1 MKKFFTFIFALMLTL
16 TVNAQIATENQKFL
30 DNTYVTI
37 HGGVSTPL
45 NFNEVFPVN
54 SIAGVSLGKWFTP
67 VYGAEVE
74 GSAWFGSH
82 ASYGLNDRVNFTR
95 TVKEDGS
102 VGMSYNAIR
111 GMYLGTN
118 GLVNLTN
125 LFKGYTG
132 VPRVFELTAVAGLG
146 WIHGFRPNLED
157 KYNNHL
163 GAKTGLNFDIN
174 FGKTK
179 AHTFSIRPAV
189 LWNLSE
195 PGNSYG
201 NLAFNSK
208 GTQLYLGVGYTYR
221 FKTSNGTHNFKTYDV
236 GTLFNELDRL
246 NAELD
251 RKSNEVVREVIREV
265 QVPAVVNNEVVVF
278 FAKGSYEL
286 TNEAKKAL
294 NKVHGVVNVYGFASP
309 EGTKDFN
316 TRLSNMR
323 AQVVADYL
331 VNLPNNITINA
342 CEGKGVQGD
351 TSGRVTIVQVG
362 K

>member
-1 MKKFFTFIFALMLTL
+1 MKKFFTFIFALMFTL
-16 TVNAQIATENQKFL
+16 SMNAQIATENQKFL

-37 HGGVSTPL
+37 HGGVATPL
-45 NFNEVFPVN
+45 TFNDVFPVN
-54 SIAGVSLGKWFTP
+54 PIVGLSLGKWFNP

-74 GSAWFGSH
+74 GSAWLGSH
-82 ASYGLNDRVNFTR
+82 ASYGFNNRVNFTP
-95 TVKEDGS
+95 TLKEDGS
-102 VGMSYNAIR
+102 VNMSYNTFR
-111 GMYLGTN
+111 GMHLGVN
-118 GLVNLTN
+118 GLANLTN

-132 VPRVFELTAVAGLG
+132 TPRACELTAVAGLG
-146 WIHGFRPNLED
+146 WTHGFRPNFPD
-157 KYNNHL
+157 NDNNHL

-174 FGKTK
+174 FGKNK

-208 GTQLYLGVGYTYR
+208 GAQLYLGVGYTYR
-221 FKTSNGTHNFKTYDV
+221 FKTSNGTHNFRTYDV
-236 GTLFNELDRL
+236 GGMINEINRL
-246 NAELD
+246 NAELE
-251 RKSNEVVREVIREV
+251 KKPNEVVREIIRDHN
-265 QVPAVVNNEVVVF
+265 VPAFVNEEVVVF

-286 TNEAKKAL
+286 TNEAKETL
-294 NKVHGVVNVYGFASP
+294 NKVHGIVNVYGFASP

-316 TRLSNMR
+316 TRLANMR

-331 VNLPNNITINA
+331 INLPNNVKINA

-351 TSGRVTIVQVG
+351 TSGRVTIVQV
-362 K
+362 KK

>member
-16 TVNAQIATENQKFL
+16 TVSAQIAVENQKFL

-54 SIAGVSLGKWFTP
+54 PITGVSIGKWFNP

-82 ASYGLNDRVNFTR
+82 AAYGFGNRINFKPIMND
-95 TVKEDGS
+95 DGS
-102 VGMSYNAIR
+102 FSKAYNGFR
-111 GMYLGTN
+111 GMYLGVN
-118 GLVNLTN
+118 GLANLTN
-125 LFKGYTG
+125 LFKGYAG
-132 VPRVFELTAVAGLG
+132 IPRTFEMSAVAGLG
-146 WIHGFRPNLED
+146 WVHGFRPHMED
-157 KYNNHL
+157 RSNNQL

-201 NLAFNSK
+201 DLAFNSK
-208 GTQLYLGVGYTYR
+208 GAQLYLGVGYTYR

-236 GTLFNELDRL
+236 GALLDEINRL
-246 NAELD
+246 NTELEQ
-251 RKSNEVVREVIREV
+251 KPKEVIRDHNV
-265 QVPAVVNNEVVVF
+265 RVPVFINKEVVVF
-278 FAKGSYEL
+278 FAKGSYNL
-286 TNEAKKAL
+286 TDEAKEAL
-294 NKVHGVVNVYGFASP
+294 KKVHGTVDVYGFASP

-316 TRLSNMR
+316 TRLANMR

-331 VNLPNNITINA
+331 VNLPNNVKINA

-351 TSGRVTIVQVG
+351 TSGRVTIVQIG